1 MICQVCNN
9 EIPRGKRYKS
19 PTHKSLK
26 FCSEECYL
34 QYVKDA
40 KFLDK
45 IKSILSEIYDEQLN
59 YPFVMKQVKNIM
71 DDYNVGYQDVYLM
84 LKYAIQY
91 ENVVPDT
98 EYGLQQFIKYL
109 YSAIEFKNKIIA
121 NQELSRHLEEEK
133 INYIKPTKQTERRSL
148 REKIDF
154 D

>member
-1 MICQVCNN
+1 M
-9 EIPRGKRYKS
+9 E
-19 PTHKSLK
+19 
-26 FCSEECYL
+26 
-34 QYVKDA
+34 
-40 KFLDK
+40 
-45 IKSILSEIYDEQLN
+45 
-59 YPFVMKQVKNIM
+59 
-71 DDYNVGYQDVYLM
+71 DYNVGYQDVYLM

-109 YSAIEFKNKIIA
+109 YPAIEFKNKIIA

>member
-1 MICQVCNN
+1 MICQICNN

-19 PTHKSLK
+19 PTYKSLK

-45 IKSILSEIYDEQLN
+45 IKSILSEIYDEQIN
-59 YPFVMKQVKNIM
+59 YPFVMKQIKTIM
-71 DDYNVGYQDVYLM
+71 EDYNVGYQDIYLM
-84 LKYAIQY
+84 LKYAIYY
-91 ENVVPDT
+91 EKITPET
-98 EYGLQQFIKYL
+98 EYGLQQFVKFL
-109 YSAIEFKNKIIA
+109 YPAMKFKNKIIA
-121 NQELSRHLEEEK
+121 NQELSKHLIDEQ
-133 INYIKPTKQTERRSL
+133 INYIKPIKQLGRRNL